1 MKGEV
6 GEWHWNR
13 ENYQTSYVRELE
25 VPEIPKKQPQI
36 RPSRKVFSDG
46 EKFLF
51 VLFSAILVLFSTMIL
66 HTQAQIN
73 DTNQEVQLIG
83 KDIAETAKQNME
95 LSIQVKEKS
104 TYEVIWKKAKELGLN
119 PNENNVK
126 VVPGQ

>member
-1 MKGEV
+1 MALEQRKF
-6 GEWHWNR
+6 
-13 ENYQTSYVRELE
+13 QTSVIRESE
-25 VPEIPKKQPQI
+25 TPVVPRKQPQV
-36 RPSRKVFSDG
+36 RPSRKVFSAG

-51 VLFSAILVLFSTMIL
+51 VLFATILVLFSTMIL

-73 DTNQEVQLIG
+73 DTNREVQLLG
-83 KDIAETAKQNME
+83 KDISETTKQNME

-104 TYEVIWKKAKELGLN
+104 TYDRIWKKAKELGLN